1 MVLLEPEPDINPAP
15 LPDELVPLLE
25 LVPDELL
32 GPDDTAIP
40 LEAVDDAVGFRPVVD
55 VELRETKTPPATR
68 DGEVLLLV
76 LVAASLYAL
85 SVFGDGVAGS
95 FTTIA
100 IPF

>member
-1 MVLLEPEPDINPAP
+1 MVLPEPVLDPDPVP
-15 LPDELVPLLE
+15 LPDEPVPLLE

-32 GPDDTAIP
+32 EPDDNAIP
-40 LEAVDDAVGFRPVVD
+40 LEAVDDAVGFWPVVD

-68 DGEVLLLV
+68 DGEVLLPV
-76 LVAASLYAL
+76 LAAASLYAA

-100 IPF
+100 IPC